1 MTALLQRDESAIAY
15 RPSDV
20 LGRIDGNEVVI
31 AMDDERRERRLLSLG
46 SRPYPFDVCR
56 FFGRVGVS
64 RRWTARRAR
73 DSDAE

>member
-31 AMDDERRERRLLSLG
+31 AIDDERRERRLFELG
-46 SRPYPFDVCR
+46 QQTVPLRRLPFFRTRWCQSEMDCSASSR
-56 FFGRVGVS
+56 
-64 RRWTARRAR
+64 
-73 DSDAE
+73 